1 MILKNETGPSHKNI
15 QVLEKK
21 KKTRKKGF
29 IHTSN
34 KVNKDLG
41 YGLISE
47 SSHGTLRSAET

>member
-1 MILKNETGPSHKNI
+1 MRLALHIKTFKYL
-15 QVLEKK
+15 KK
-21 KKTRKKGF
+21 KKLRKKGF

>member
-1 MILKNETGPSHKNI
+1 VILTNETGPSHKNI

-21 KKTRKKGF
+21 KKLRKKGF